1 MRSVNRAAFARL
13 LLAATFVA
21 GVSTAHAQAAAPW
34 RAVGDSVARD
44 SSRAAAVG
52 DSSRAPAVSDSSR
65 GPAARDSSSA
75 PAVSGAIPAPAAR
88 DSSRAPAD
96 SSFDSYMRGLSD
108 STDTWF
114 GAMATPVDTA
124 GLDSALAA
132 GLALPPGKQQRRAD
146 QRRVRLDFTPAP
158 GYNRADGAQL
168 GVGASLTRPLPGR
181 LSGRA
186 MYTTGTKD
194 VIGDGGWDGS
204 FRLGQSR
211 SRLALRAQAGRW
223 TDVADR
229 DSYDPV
235 VTTMAAIVFGGDL
248 HQYLRRDG
256 WRASARWER
265 DRVWASVAWRDQ
277 LESAL
282 PFTTEWAL
290 FGSQELDTNF
300 TAAYGRVHEL
310 GITGE
315 VPVPGTRFRVQAG
328 HWTSAPAWG
337 SAFDYN
343 RTLVAVGGDISF
355 GRHFAFVPQASYG
368 RLHGEVLPQNP
379 FFFGGAPNV
388 RQLDR
393 NEWSGSG
400 RAFGRADLMLVD
412 DLHELLRLPLP
423 AWMPLHLSG
432 FLASGAVWGR
442 DPVTNQ
448 ALPTRRDWPSSSEW
462 LSETG
467 LTLAWRIGIPEPT
480 SSMRF
485 EYTEPLGATGRTARY
500 TVVYQQPLHLL
511 RMR

>member
-1 MRSVNRAAFARL
+1 M
-13 LLAATFVA
+13 
-21 GVSTAHAQAAAPW
+21 PW
-34 RAVGDSVARD
+34 RTAGDSAVTD
-44 SSRAAAVG
+44 SSRAT
-52 DSSRAPAVSDSSR
+52 
-65 GPAARDSSSA
+65 
-75 PAVSGAIPAPAAR
+75 AR

-96 SSFDSYMRGLSD
+96 SSFDSYMHGLSD

-114 GAMATPVDTA
+114 GATATPLDTT

-132 GLALPPGKQQRRAD
+132 ALALPPGKQLRRTD
-146 QRRVRLDFTPAP
+146 KGFPIEFTPAP

-168 GVGASLTRPLPGR
+168 GVGASMSRGIPGR
-181 LSGRA
+181 ISGRA
-186 MYTTGTKD
+186 QYTTGTKD
-194 VIGDGGWDGS
+194 VIGDASWDGA
-204 FRLGQSR
+204 FRLRKSR
-211 SRLALRAQAGRW
+211 TRLALRAAVGRW
-223 TDVADR
+223 TEVADR

-235 VTTMAAIVFGGDL
+235 VTTMASLVFGGDL

-256 WRASARWER
+256 WRASARWDR
-265 DRVWASVAWRDQ
+265 DRVWAALAWRDQ
-277 LESAL
+277 LESSL
-282 PFTTEWAL
+282 PFTTDWAL

-315 VPVPGTRFRVQAG
+315 LPVPGTRFRVQAG
-328 HWTSAPAWG
+328 HWTSAPKWG

-343 RTLVAVGGDISF
+343 RTLVAAGGDLSL
-355 GRHFAFVPQASYG
+355 GKHFAFVPQASYG

-393 NEWSGSG
+393 NEWSSAG
-400 RAFGRADLMLVD
+400 RTFGRADLMLVD
-412 DLHELLRLPLP
+412 DLHELLHLPLP
-423 AWMPLHLSG
+423 AWMPLHVSA
-432 FLASGAVWGR
+432 FVASGAAWGR

-448 ALPTRRDWPSSSEW
+448 ARPTKRDWPNSSEW

-467 LTLAWRIGIPEPT
+467 LTLAWRTGIPDPT
-480 SSMRF
+480 SSLRF

>member
-1 MRSVNRAAFARL
+1 
-13 LLAATFVA
+13 
-21 GVSTAHAQAAAPW
+21 
-34 RAVGDSVARD
+34 
-44 SSRAAAVG
+44 
-52 DSSRAPAVSDSSR
+52 
-65 GPAARDSSSA
+65 
-75 PAVSGAIPAPAAR
+75 
-88 DSSRAPAD
+88 
-96 SSFDSYMRGLSD
+96 MRGLSD
-108 STDTWF
+108 STNTWF

-146 QRRVRLDFTPAP
+146 QRRVRFDFTPAP

-181 LSGRA
+181 FSGRA
-186 MYTTGTKD
+186 QYTTGTKD
-194 VIGDGGWDGS
+194 VIGDGGWDAS
-204 FRLGQSR
+204 YSLDRLQSL
-211 SRLALRAQAGRW
+211 LALRAQAGRW
-223 TDVADR
+223 TEVADR

-235 VTTMAAIVFGGDL
+235 VTKMASIVFGGDL
-248 HQYLRRDG
+248 HQLFRRDG
-256 WRASARWER
+256 WRASARLER
-265 DRVWASVAWRDQ
+265 DRVWAAVAWRDQ
-277 LESAL
+277 LESPL

-290 FGSQELDTNF
+290 IGSQELDTNF

-343 RTLVAVGGDISF
+343 RTLVAVGGDVSF
-355 GRHFAFVPQASYG
+355 GRHIAFVPQASYG

-393 NEWSGSG
+393 NEWSGAG

-423 AWMPLHLSG
+423 AWMPLHVSG
-432 FLASGAVWGR
+432 FVASGAVWGR

-448 ALPTRRDWPSSSEW
+448 ALPTERDWPTSSEW